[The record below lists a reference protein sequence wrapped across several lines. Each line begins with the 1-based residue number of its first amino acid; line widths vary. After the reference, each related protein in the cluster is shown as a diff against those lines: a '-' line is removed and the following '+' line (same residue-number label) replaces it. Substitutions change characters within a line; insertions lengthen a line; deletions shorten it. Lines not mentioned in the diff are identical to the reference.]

1 MSQSEELENQK
12 KDWAVS
18 VSKGV
23 LGAVPLVG
31 GLLGE
36 VVGWVIPN
44 QRMDRISRYV
54 AQLEE
59 KLGQLDKEFLSHR
72 LTSPET
78 IDLLEDSF
86 FQAAR
91 ALIDERMKQIAEV
104 VKQGVTEERI
114 KVGQCKRV
122 LQILGDLT
130 DFEILLLRAYALHWN
145 REHPF
150 IKENI
155 EILMVKPAYIGA
167 PQEILD
173 AYFLHE
179 NYKSNLARLGLLK
192 PNYEYDMK
200 TKMPTFD
207 SMTHG
212 LKIRGYDITGLG
224 RLVIST
230 LDGFPDDEK
239 A

>member
-23 LGAVPLVG
+23 LGAMPFVG

-91 ALIDERMKQIAEV
+91 ALIDERRKQIAEV

-130 DFEILLLRAYALHWN
+130 DFEILLLRA
-145 REHPF
+145 
-150 IKENI
+150 
-155 EILMVKPAYIGA
+155 
-167 PQEILD
+167 
-173 AYFLHE
+173 
-179 NYKSNLARLGLLK
+179 
-192 PNYEYDMK
+192 
-200 TKMPTFD
+200 
-207 SMTHG
+207 
-212 LKIRGYDITGLG
+212 
-224 RLVIST
+224 
-230 LDGFPDDEK
+230 
-239 A
+239 